1 MKCKQTK
8 KSIKDSSLNLFA
20 ETKIIYKTRMA
31 SKEEDGNGR
40 TRSSLRG
47 GIESLYFSKA
57 CVCVV
62 QIAQIHMNAVGH
74 KSDAI

>member
-8 KSIKDSSLNLFA
+8 KNIKDLTLNLFA
-20 ETKIIYKTRMA
+20 ETKIIHKTRMV

-47 GIESLYFSKA
+47 GIESLDFLKA

-62 QIAQIHMNAVGH
+62 QITQIHMNASDH